1 MDTKFK
7 YFIKKISPIWV
18 LSYFRKI
25 RDLPSIYNY
34 WFPFVFKDGYANFPK
49 SITFELT
56 YRCNLKCVMCPQA
69 LDLKKENSILK
80 NQMKE
85 NTELNLKEIESII
98 NEARIMKVQNI
109 ILTGGEPFIRKDIN
123 YIIQSI
129 KNNKLTC
136 NIITNGGLITE
147 KNVDLIVD
155 LGVDRITFSLDGP
168 EDIHNLIRKN
178 KRLFQDIINI
188 IRIINNTKKRRKKFI
203 PDISLNMTVSSL
215 NAHRLNELIDIA
227 YNEKV
232 NVSYGYVFY
241 TSKEMKEKTI
251 ALSPPTG
258 GKIED
263 QDIPVEIKAV
273 NTDILYEEI
282 LKTEKKAKKLGVKI
296 DIQPP
301 IKNRKE
307 LQERFY
313 NDDYSFVNNCYY
325 PWYAM
330 RINPY
335 GDVYPCSMNRRIGNI
350 REQKLSYLW
359 NNDQYVKF
367 RKDLRNV
374 GIWPQCTKCCALN
387 NKLWDQLPKFR
398 WYWEDKK

>member
-168 EDIHNLIRKN
+168 EDIHNLIRGN
-178 KRLFQDIINI
+178 KRQFQDIINI
-188 IRIINNTKKRRKKFI
+188 IR
-203 PDISLNMTVSSL
+203 M
-215 NAHRLNELIDIA
+215 HID
-227 YNEKV
+227 
-232 NVSYGYVFY
+232 
-241 TSKEMKEKTI
+241 
-251 ALSPPTG
+251 
-258 GKIED
+258 
-263 QDIPVEIKAV
+263 
-273 NTDILYEEI
+273 
-282 LKTEKKAKKLGVKI
+282 
-296 DIQPP
+296 
-301 IKNRKE
+301 
-307 LQERFY
+307 
-313 NDDYSFVNNCYY
+313 
-325 PWYAM
+325 
-330 RINPY
+330 
-335 GDVYPCSMNRRIGNI
+335 
-350 REQKLSYLW
+350 
-359 NNDQYVKF
+359 
-367 RKDLRNV
+367 
-374 GIWPQCTKCCALN
+374 
-387 NKLWDQLPKFR
+387 
-398 WYWEDKK
+398 